1 MSFVN
6 KLMGAGMT
14 ALLSLG
20 VAAFA
25 QQPQG
30 PPIDRSNRP
39 DRMGRSGGPEGRDK
53 MRGRERHGMRGALR
67 ELNLTDAQKEQVR
80 AAVQRNMEGTK
91 AQREE
96 LRQLAEKR
104 RQGTLT
110 PEEQARTRSLHEEI
124 SNSMKNSHSDL
135 FAILTPEQK
144 TRLEEIKK
152 ERKTRH
158 REMRERR
165 QDRGDRQSP
174 PANIP

>member
-1 MSFVN
+1 MSPGN

-14 ALLSLG
+14 ALLCLG

-30 PPIDRSNRP
+30 PPIDRANRP
-39 DRMGRSGGPEGRDK
+39 DRIGRRGGPEGRDK
-53 MRGRERHGMRGALR
+53 MRGRERHGMRGVLR
-67 ELNLTDAQKEQVR
+67 ELNLTDAQKERVR
-80 AAVQRNMEGTK
+80 AAIQHNMEGTK

-104 RQGTLT
+104 RQGALT
-110 PEEQARTRSLHEEI
+110 PEQEARARSLRQEI
-124 SNSMKNSHSDL
+124 SNSMRNSHSDL

-152 ERKTRH
+152 ARRQ
-158 REMRERR
+158 EMRERR
-165 QDRGDRQSP
+165 QEMGDRQNP
-174 PANIP
+174 PGNIR

>member
-1 MSFVN
+1 MSLRN
-6 KLMGAGMT
+6 KLMGVCMT

-30 PPIDRSNRP
+30 PPIDRGNRP
-39 DRMGRSGGPEGRDK
+39 DRMGRRGGPEGRDK
-53 MRGRERHGMRGALR
+53 MRGREQHGMRGALR
-67 ELNLTDAQKEQVR
+67 ELNLTDAQREQVR
-80 AAVQRNMEGTK
+80 SAVQRNMEGTK

-96 LRQLAEKR
+96 LRRLAEKR

-110 PEEQARTRSLHEEI
+110 PEEEARARSLREEI
-124 SNSMKNSHSDL
+124 SNSMRNSHSDL
-135 FAILTPEQK
+135 LTILTPEQK

-152 ERKTRH
+152 ERKARH
-158 REMRERR
+158 QEMRERR
-165 QDRGDRQSP
+165 KEKGDRQSP

>member
-1 MSFVN
+1 MSLGN

-20 VAAFA
+20 AAVFA

-30 PPIDRSNRP
+30 PPMDRGNRP
-39 DRMGRSGGPEGRDK
+39 DRIGRRGGPDK

-110 PEEQARTRSLHEEI
+110 PEEQARARSLHEEI
-124 SNSMKNSHSDL
+124 SKSMRNSHADL

-144 TRLEEIKK
+144 ARLEEIKK
-152 ERKTRH
+152 ERKARH
-158 REMRERR
+158 KEMRERR
-165 QDRGDRQSP
+165 KEKGDRQSP
-174 PANIP
+174 PSNIQ